1 MAGPLDGVRV
11 LELGSFIAGPFA
23 GQLLADYGAEVIKV
37 ESPGRGDA
45 MRTWGH
51 TLEGESLWWPTI
63 ARGKRSVALDLHVE
77 EGRAVL
83 RALADEVDVVLENFR
98 PGQLA
103 RWGLDHA
110 TLSATNPGLV
120 TVHVSGFG
128 QTGPRAA
135 DAGFGS
141 IGEAMGGIRHTT
153 GEPDRP
159 PSRAGVSLG
168 DSLAALFAVI
178 GTLAALHHRSRTG
191 VGQEVDVAIYE
202 AVAALMESTLADH
215 ALAGVTRGRS
225 GSVLPGV
232 APSNVYPT
240 ADGAGVIVAANADAV
255 FGRLVKAMGRAEL
268 AGDPRFADH
277 QARGANAEE
286 LDALIG
292 EWTAT
297 RSAPE
302 LLEELAEAGVPAGQ
316 IYTAAEMLEDEHYR
330 ARDMV
335 LELTN
340 AAGLQVPSIGL
351 VPKFSRTPPATPRPG
366 PPLGSDTSLVADA
379 VHRAGLDY
387 AALAAAGTIAEV
399 APDGR

>member
-1 MAGPLDGVRV
+1 MGGPLNGVRV

-37 ESPGRGDA
+37 ETPGRGDA

-51 TLEGESLWWPTI
+51 THDGESLWWPTI
-63 ARGKRSVALDLHVE
+63 ARGKRSVALDLHAA

-83 RALADEVDVVLENFR
+83 RELADEVDVVLENFR
-98 PGQLA
+98 PGLLE

-120 TVHVSGFG
+120 MVHVSGYG
-128 QTGPRAA
+128 QTGPRSG

-153 GEPDRP
+153 GDPDRAP
-159 PSRAGVSLG
+159 ARAGVSLG
-168 DSLAALFAVI
+168 DSLAGLFAVV
-178 GTLAALHHRSRTG
+178 GTLAALHDRSRTG
-191 VGQEVDVAIYE
+191 KGQEVDVAIYE

-240 ADGAGVIVAANADAV
+240 ADGAGVILAANADAV
-255 FGRLVKAMGRAEL
+255 FARLAKAMGRPEL
-268 AGDPRFADH
+268 ADDPRYADH
-277 QARGANAEE
+277 QARGRNAAE
-286 LDALIG
+286 LDATIG
-292 EWTAT
+292 EWTSART
-297 RSAPE
+297 APE
-302 LLEELAEAGVPAGQ
+302 LLEELAGAGVPAGQ

-335 LELTN
+335 LHLTN
-340 AAGLQVPSIGL
+340 AAGLDVPSIGL
-351 VPKFSRTPPATPRPG
+351 VPKFSRSRPDVPRPG
-366 PPLGSDTSLVADA
+366 PRLGADTRLLADA
-379 VHRAGLDY
+379 VRRAGLDY
-387 AALAAAGTIAEV
+387 EALAVAGTLAE
-399 APDGR
+399 AREDR